1 MLRALVD
8 DDSATTPGSGFC
20 AGVITT
26 LFWSQP
32 IFSEQHRFD
41 DRTDASKSTAQG
53 KLSQDAAYQLGQAAE
68 CMEEAIVALREAV
81 GSQGD

>member
-1 MLRALVD
+1 MDDIRRARINVIITILV
-8 DDSATTPGSGFC
+8 TIQGQ
-20 AGVITT
+20 VEE
-26 LFWSQP
+26 
-32 IFSEQHRFD
+32 IFAAEDGRFD